1 MNIDQLR
8 EELELNKEYL
18 KEVKIY
24 LAKAD
29 GFFNTK
35 GQLEKQYYT
44 GFLTVKDNPL
54 LPILAELRLI
64 EKSGTNQE
72 GKDYVLKA
80 GNFNLRPTASF
91 DESEPGKTY
100 GNTFES
106 KETKQLREEAFLKHA
121 EDVENGGGNPEF
133 EPAPFAVNQ
142 IQINRFDLN
151 LFGEK
156 VLILP
161 FSGFVIE
168 KTGNFCLTFTDYPIG
183 SYELARGKDKANQTD
198 YAAKILEYCLE
209 PLKTG
214 WSWEDLAAFA
224 EAQLEEHP
232 KFEEFIKENFPSSGY
247 EARKLKLSLAAQ
259 AILNKVQARKSGV
272 SQLNAKQKATAT
284 QGQIDFEAG
293 F

>member
-1 MNIDQLR
+1 MNINELR
-8 EELELNKEYL
+8 EELEINKEYL

-80 GNFNLRPTASF
+80 GSFSLRPTVSF
-91 DESEPGKTY
+91 DESEPARTY

-106 KETKQLREEAFLKHA
+106 KEVKFEQLKAGVKADGYQPL
-121 EDVENGGGNPEF
+121 
-133 EPAPFAVNQ
+133 PFQVNQ
-142 IQINRFDLN
+142 ININNFDLI

-156 VLILP
+156 VLSL
-161 FSGFVIE
+161 SLNGFVNK
-168 KTGNFCLTFTDYPIG
+168 KTGNFCLTFSDYSVE
-183 SYELARGKDKANQTD
+183 SYEVAQAKDEINNTN
-198 YAAKILEYCLE
+198 YSAKVLEYCFE
-209 PLKTG
+209 PAKTG

-224 EAQLEEHP
+224 EAQLEEYP
-232 KFEEFIKENFPSSGY
+232 DFEQFIKENFPSSGY
-247 EARKLKLSLAAQ
+247 ESRKLKLNPAAQ
-259 AILNKVQARKSGV
+259 AILSKVQARKSGV
-272 SQLNAKQKATAT
+272 SQLNAKQKAVAT
-284 QGQIDFEAG
+284 QGQIDFEVG